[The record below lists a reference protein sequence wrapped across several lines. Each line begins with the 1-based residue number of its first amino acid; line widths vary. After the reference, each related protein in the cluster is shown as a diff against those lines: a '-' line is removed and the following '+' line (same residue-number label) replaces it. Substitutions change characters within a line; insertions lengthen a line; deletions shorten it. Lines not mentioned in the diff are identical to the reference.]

1 MAPCNP
7 GLQPPSVALLL
18 FADTAPGEDTRD
30 SVLPDSSPAGGALR
44 PLLGVKVAE
53 RQPPPE
59 LSCPPGHHETPPPG
73 LCLLALLGKVRSS
86 SSERSEETR
95 RLLPWVAEGQPAF
108 VFHVEAGGSVEDPQ
122 DGAGR
127 RFNTHRRGDGRAA
140 EEAEIGHK
148 TKAAGSSQKL
158 LQARTLLQPSDSCDP
173 ASTLIRAQ

>member
-73 LCLLALLGKVRSS
+73 LCLLALLGK
-86 SSERSEETR
+86 
-95 RLLPWVAEGQPAF
+95 
-108 VFHVEAGGSVEDPQ
+108 

>member
-53 RQPPPE
+53 R
-59 LSCPPGHHETPPPG
+59 
-73 LCLLALLGKVRSS
+73 
-86 SSERSEETR
+86 
-95 RLLPWVAEGQPAF
+95 
-108 VFHVEAGGSVEDPQ
+108 Q